1 MSIDRC
7 ISCVH
12 ADLYIYI
19 YIYVC
24 VCVFIRIYIYI
35 YIYNHTYIY
44 IYNIF
49 IPFGSIIS
57 GGVVRGP
64 RGPGLELCS

>member
-1 MSIDRC
+1 MYFLCARRF
-7 ISCVH
+7 V
-12 ADLYIYI
+12 YIYI
-19 YIYVC
+19 C

-35 YIYNHTYIY
+35 IITHIY

>member
-19 YIYVC
+19 YMC
-24 VCVFIRIYIYI
+24 VCLFA
-35 YIYNHTYIY
+35 YIYNHTH

>member
-19 YIYVC
+19 YICVC
-24 VCVFIRIYIYI
+24 VCVYSHIYI
-35 YIYNHTYIY
+35 
-44 IYNIF
+44 
-49 IPFGSIIS
+49 
-57 GGVVRGP
+57 
-64 RGPGLELCS
+64 